1 MRFSNKQPAQS
12 SENVRHEFFDRP
24 TRVMLKTG
32 LGGTGGAPTTG
43 VKGLESIKS
52 SLGDREE
59 AVAARRGVMG
69 LFEETLA

>member
-1 MRFSNKQPAQS
+1 MRFSNKKLAQS
-12 SENVRHEFFDRP
+12 SENVRHKFFDRL
-24 TRVMLKTG
+24 TRVMPKTG

-43 VKGLESIKS
+43 VKELESINS

-59 AVAARRGVMG
+59 AVAARRGFMG